1 MKITVINS
9 ALNTAHI
16 VEWLDSKFDTPGGR
30 ENALAQRLLVDS
42 PDIIAFSE
50 FQRFSYEWDNDG
62 RRIEGTRQDR
72 AEIVANALRDE
83 GYVCVFSTGKFVAHA
98 LNREGYICV
107 FSTAKFSD
115 EPNEPLDKDDWVL
128 LCIAVKGNP
137 EDIIEVDRR
146 PHDRHADGFC
156 GRKWLGIT
164 IKNNA
169 TRSFKNGE
177 LRIINVHV
185 PYASDK
191 VKRKNHFEAI
201 YAELCVDGD
210 AVLVGDFNAF
220 DDKDIDKDIAGE
232 IALSCKSEL
241 EPILDNGWVDAWE
254 YTHKCKAPKDI
265 DRFTYFFRRSG
276 RRLDYA
282 FLSPG
287 LETQLCNAEHQHDYR
302 LHNLTD
308 HSALMIELE

>member
-9 ALNTAHI
+9 ALNTTHI

-30 ENALAQRLLVDS
+30 KNALAQRLLVDS

-50 FQRFSYEWDNDG
+50 FQRFSYEWDSDG
-62 RRIEGTRQDR
+62 RRIEGTKQDR

-83 GYVCVFSTGKFVAHA
+83 GYVCVFST
-98 LNREGYICV
+98 
-107 FSTAKFSD
+107 AKFSD
-115 EPNEPLDKDDWVL
+115 EPHEALDKDDWVL
-128 LCIAVKGNP
+128 LCIAVKGEP

-156 GRKWLGIT
+156 GRKWLGVT
-164 IKNNA
+164 IKNHA
-169 TRSFKNGE
+169 TKSFKNGE
-177 LRIINVHV
+177 LRIISVHI
-185 PYASDK
+185 PSASDK

-201 YAELCVDGD
+201 YTELCVDD
-210 AVLVGDFNAF
+210 DTLLVGGFNAF
-220 DDKDIDKDIAGE
+220 TDKDVAGVIE
-232 IALSCKSEL
+232 FSCESEL
-241 EPILDNGWVDAWE
+241 DPILEKGWVDAWE
-254 YTHKCKAPKDI
+254 YMHHKYKAPKDI

-287 LETQLCNAEHQHDYR
+287 LETRLRNAEHQHDYR
-302 LHNLTD
+302 LHSLTD
-308 HSALMIELE
+308 HSALTIELE